1 MSLRRHVRLRRE
13 YLYRKS
19 LEGKER
25 VVYEKKAKIRE
36 ALREGKS
43 IPTELYHEE
52 SALRHEI
59 ELEDSETATQ
69 KTHIDDEYAFA
80 GVHDPKVCV
89 TTSRDPSSRLRQFAK
104 EMRLIFP
111 GSQRINR
118 GNHKL
123 PELVEAC
130 RSNNFTD
137 LVLFQ
142 EHRGEPVGMIVCHLP
157 YGPTAHFSISNAVM
171 RHDIDEKIPVS
182 EAFPH
187 LIFEGFESKLGQRI
201 GSILKY
207 LFPVPKVDSKRVITF
222 ANDNDFISFRHHL
235 YSKSGPAKD
244 DVELTEV
251 GPRFE
256 MRPYRIRLGTI
267 DQSSAETEWSL
278 RPYMNTAKKRKAL

>member
-25 VVYEKKAKIRE
+25 VAFEKKAAIRE
-36 ALREGKS
+36 ALREGKA

-52 SALRHEI
+52 ASLRHDI
-59 ELEDSETATQ
+59 ELEDKETAVQ
-69 KTHIDDEYAFA
+69 KTHVDDEYAYA
-80 GVHDPKVCV
+80 GVKDSKVCV
-89 TTSRDPSSRLRQFAK
+89 STSRDPSSRLRQFVK

-111 GSQRINR
+111 NCQRINR

-123 PELVEAC
+123 SELVEAC

-171 RHDIDEKIPVS
+171 RHDVGEKIPVS

-187 LIFEGFESKLGQRI
+187 LIFEGFESTLGKRI

-207 LFPVPKVDSKRVITF
+207 LFPVPKVDSKRIITF
-222 ANDNDFISFRHHL
+222 ANDNDFISFRHHT
-235 YSKSGPAKD
+235 YAKSGPTKA
-244 DVELTEV
+244 DVELKEV

-256 MRPYRIRLGTI
+256 LRPHRIRLGTV
-267 DQSSAETEWSL
+267 DQLEAETEWAL
-278 RPYMNTAKKRKAL
+278 RPYMNTAKKKRNL